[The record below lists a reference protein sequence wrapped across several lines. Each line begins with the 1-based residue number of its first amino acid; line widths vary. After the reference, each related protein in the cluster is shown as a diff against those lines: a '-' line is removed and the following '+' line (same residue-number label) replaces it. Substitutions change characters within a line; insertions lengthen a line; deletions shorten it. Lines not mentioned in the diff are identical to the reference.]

1 VDWLTVGISA
11 NLGFKIAVGVLV
23 LIKWVETRSRL
34 LYWWAIGWL
43 VYACHP
49 ATQLLGLS
57 GAGHVANSLG
67 YLFYALPGIFFLR
80 GVNCLGGATEL
91 KQDLFHLTLVIAA
104 AINAILGFRVYGGEF
119 LPQFIS
125 SSISGISFVIAG
137 IWYYRKTRP
146 LASYEVLLVWAI
158 ILTGLHQLDY
168 PFLRPV
174 SWFAPIGFT
183 LTAIFSLLFAIGV
196 VLWSSRELVRQR
208 DESKLATECSRLLG
222 AIARAAATG
231 GGLEEK
237 LAAVKRAWL
246 GSGLESGII
255 IYVGIPGS
263 KSHSCVAS
271 VRLPE
276 ADKIA
281 SIVMSQNRVDM
292 FRLPDSSGDNRQ
304 YDFVAAAPLYSDHSV
319 CGAVLIPYN
328 RQEAEI
334 FNDGRFLSSLGYE
347 IGAVIS
353 DARLWEEQK
362 RLRDELETKV
372 ANRTKELE
380 DIRRATLN
388 MLEDL
393 DGSYRELDR
402 AKSELERWGKEL
414 ESLVQKRTRE
424 LSQNH
429 KYLEGLISNLADGL
443 IVLDSDGTIVD
454 LNPAM
459 CVLLDQKRSK
469 IIGRDIYDYTSETE
483 RQLWKDILAHSRN
496 SKAQREWDTTIVN
509 TQSGKIPVAIRAQWI
524 AALDGGRFV
533 VLLRDARARQELE
546 QMRRD
551 FVTTVSHEFR
561 TPLTAIQ
568 GYVSLLLDGRLGEIK
583 PEQKTRIERV
593 SYQAGRLRELIERLL
608 QLKSFQQVLS
618 GGPATVAI
626 GALVDKVI
634 ANLRPVAEL
643 KKVELTSKIAA
654 NIPRVTGDAGALE
667 LALTNLVDNAIK
679 FVGKGGKVSISVSYS
694 DEQVTVRVR
703 DNGPGIAAEETKH
716 IFDEF
721 YRGEKVK
728 APGQKGLGL
737 GLFMAKRIVEY
748 HGGNIDLETTTDKGS
763 EFIIRLLTGGAH
775 GQEKEDI
782 GS

>member
-1 VDWLTVGISA
+1 VNWLLVGISA
-11 NLGFKIAVGVLV
+11 NLGFKIGVGVVV
-23 LIKWVETRSRL
+23 LTKWAETRNRL

-43 VYACHP
+43 IYACHP
-49 ATQLLGLS
+49 ATQLLDLS
-57 GAGHVANSLG
+57 GAGAVASSLG

-80 GVNCLGGATEL
+80 GVSCLGGYPEL
-91 KQDLFHLTLVIAA
+91 KQDLFHLTLVFAA
-104 AINAILGFRVYGGEF
+104 AINAILGFRVYEGEF

-137 IWYYRKTRP
+137 IWYNRKSRP
-146 LASYEVLLVWAI
+146 LAGYEVLLVWAM
-158 ILTGLHQLDY
+158 ILTGFHQLDY

-183 LTAIFSLLFAIGV
+183 LTAIFSLFFAIGI

-208 DESKLATECSRLLG
+208 DGSKLATKCSRLLG

-246 GSGLESGII
+246 ESGLKSGII
-255 IYVGIPGS
+255 IYVGTPGS

-271 VRLPE
+271 VRLQG

-292 FRLPDSSGDNRQ
+292 FRLPDSSCDNRQ
-304 YDFVAAAPLYSDHSV
+304 YDFVAAVPLYSDHSV

-328 RQEAEI
+328 RHEADV
-334 FNDGRFLSSLGYE
+334 FSDGRFLSSLGYE
-347 IGAVIS
+347 IGTVIS
-353 DARLWEEQK
+353 NARLWEEQK
-362 RLRDELETKV
+362 RLRDELENKV
-372 ANRTKELE
+372 ANRTKEAE
-380 DIRRATLN
+380 DARHATLN

-429 KYLEGLISNLADGL
+429 EYLEKLISNLADGL
-443 IVLDSDGTIVD
+443 MVLDSDGMIMD
-454 LNPAM
+454 MNPAG
-459 CVLLDQKRSK
+459 CILLGQKRSE
-469 IIGRDIYDYTSETE
+469 IIGRSVYDYSSESE
-483 RQLWKDILAHSRN
+483 RLLWKNILAHSRN

-509 TQSGKIPVAIRAQWI
+509 TQGGKIPVIIRAQWI

-551 FVTTVSHEFR
+551 FVTAVSHEFR

-568 GYVSLLLDGRLGEIK
+568 GYISLLLDGRLGEIK
-583 PEQKTRIERV
+583 PEQKTRIERIF
-593 SYQAGRLRELIERLL
+593 YQAGRLRELIERLL

-626 GALVDKVI
+626 GVLVDKVI
-634 ANLRPVAEL
+634 ANLRPIAEL

-654 NIPRVTGDAGALE
+654 NMPRITGDAGALE
-667 LALTNLVDNAIK
+667 LALTNIIDNAIK
-679 FVGKGGKVSISVSYS
+679 FVGEGGKVLVSASYL
-694 DEQVTVRVR
+694 DNQVTIRVR
-703 DNGPGIAAEETKH
+703 DNGPGITAEETKH

-737 GLFMAKRIVEY
+737 GLSMAKRIVEY
-748 HGGNIDLETTTDKGS
+748 HGGSIDLETTVGKGS
-763 EFIIRLLTGGAH
+763 EFIIRLLVGGAH
-775 GQEKEDI
+775 GQGKKDT